1 MFTSF
6 LFLLSQIYTEF
17 LVIIFDC
24 TEYYLYFAFS

>member
-24 TEYYLYFAFS
+24 AKYYLYFAFS